1 MKFLESNRI
10 KKLTIGAAEDTSRV
24 GLELQFSVC
33 KDKSNNYIPTKLR
46 HGGRHQVSRQENE
59 CPPGT
64 RLISDIHT
72 HPIMNLGGKGSLQS
86 QARLSDSDILFANK
100 LNKIAC
106 VAQKVKKTNEVV
118 VKCIT
123 PKSIKNLLS
132 NMYRGNPTLEKN
144 TKNDE
149 ELLSYYGRKMMFS
162 EEKSKP
168 YIKEKRFKLNDIIS
182 EKPKKSKKNTFSF
195 EY

>member
-1 MKFLESNRI
+1 MKFLESKRI
-10 KKLTIGAAEDTSRV
+10 KTITIGAAEDTSRV

-33 KDKSNNYIPTKLR
+33 KDKNNNYIPTKLR

-59 CPPGT
+59 CPLGT
-64 RLISDIHT
+64 KLISDIHT
-72 HPIMNLGGKGSLQS
+72 HPMMNLGGKGSLQS
-86 QARLSDSDILFANK
+86 QARLSDSDIVLAK
-100 LNKIAC
+100 RLNKITC

-118 VKCIT
+118 VKCIS
-123 PKSIKNLLS
+123 PKSIKNLLGD
-132 NMYRGNPTLEKN
+132 MYKGNPTLKKN

-149 ELLSYYGRKMMFS
+149 ELLLYYGRKMMFS

-168 YIKEKRFKLNDIIS
+168 YIKEKRFKLNDLIS
-182 EKPKKSKKNTFSF
+182 GKPKKSKKNTFSF